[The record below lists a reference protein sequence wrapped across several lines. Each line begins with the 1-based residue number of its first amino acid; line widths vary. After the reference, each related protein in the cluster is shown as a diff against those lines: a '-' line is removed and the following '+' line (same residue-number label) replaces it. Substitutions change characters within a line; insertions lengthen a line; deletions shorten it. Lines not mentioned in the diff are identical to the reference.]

1 MAETSPRGRFE
12 WHELLTSDTDAAA
25 KFYPAVT
32 GWGIMPFADDPSY
45 RMWTVAGVPIGGL
58 LALPDEAKAMGEP
71 PNWLPYIAVPDVDM
85 AVRQAMAMSART
97 YVEPRDIPNVGRFAV
112 LADPQGATFAV
123 YSAAGRWPGHEGPAT
138 IGEFSW
144 HELMTSDWRSA
155 LVFYQALFGWDTTSS
170 MDMGPGGIYQ
180 MFGRNGI
187 PLGGIYNKPPNVEG
201 GARWLSYVRVP
212 DADKLVKVVV
222 KRGGAVVS
230 GPMEVPGG
238 DRIVT
243 CRDPQGAQFA
253 VHTLAADIQASG
265 GGASSSAPAAKA
277 PAAKAPAAKAPAAK
291 APAAKASAAKAPA
304 AKASAA
310 KAPAAKAP
318 AAKAPAAKAA
328 AVKRAPARVTKKA
341 RRGAK
346 PRATA
351 RSRARTRSKAK
362 AASSRGTRRKSAGR
376 SAAGRKRAARVA
388 ARRTAKLTRPKRTTR
403 GSASRRPAGPK
414 RRSASRRP
422 AGGKRRSASRGPAG
436 RKRRR

>member
-45 RMWTVAGVPIGGL
+45 RMWTAAGASIGGL
-58 LALPDEAKAMGEP
+58 MALPDEAKAMGEP
-71 PNWLPYIAVPDVDM
+71 PNWLPYVAVPDVDIT
-85 AVRQAMAMSART
+85 VRQAMAMSART

-123 YSAAGRWPGHEGPAT
+123 YSAAGRWPGHEGPANM
-138 IGEFSW
+138 GEFSW

-155 LVFYQALFGWDTTSS
+155 LVFYQALFGWDATSS

-201 GARWLSYVRVP
+201 GARWLGYVRVP
-212 DADKLVKVVV
+212 DADKLVQVVV

-253 VHTLAADIQASG
+253 VHTLAADIQSRA
-265 GGASSSAPAAKA
+265 GGAASAPSAKAPAAKAPAASAPSAKA

-291 APAAKASAAKAPA
+291 RAA
-304 AKASAA
+304 
-310 KAPAAKAP
+310 
-318 AAKAPAAKAA
+318 
-328 AVKRAPARVTKKA
+328 ARVTKKA

-351 RSRARTRSKAK
+351 RSRARTKSKAK
-362 AASSRGTRRKSAGR
+362 AASARGTRRKSAGR
-376 SAAGRKRAARVA
+376 GAAARKRATRVA
-388 ARRTAKLTRPKRTTR
+388 ARRTAKATRPKRGTRRASSRGPAARKR
-403 GSASRRPAGPK
+403 GSASRGPAARK
-414 RRSASRRP
+414 RGSASRGP
-422 AGGKRRSASRGPAG
+422 AARKRGSASRGPAG
-436 RKRRR
+436 RKRRSASRRTTGRKRRR